1 MQHQENFDE
10 VILNRK
16 KKHVFCILV
25 VRLRSCHVLC
35 FERQLP
41 GLLQTFLN
49 DLSLNVVHVCSFSGK
64 KGENVMEKN

>member
-1 MQHQENFDE
+1 M
-10 VILNRK
+10 
-16 KKHVFCILV
+16 
-25 VRLRSCHVLC
+25 LC